1 MDIFYIR
8 IADELATD
16 EQEENMALTKKQLTE
31 WGIESDLADKIL
43 NGHIE
48 SIEGLQNKNASLE
61 SRIEKLEAAT
71 NSSKTEAT
79 NSDGEK
85 AAKEG
90 GAVNAE
96 IEALK
101 QQIAEMKQAAKDKE
115 VREAKTA
122 AYKEL
127 LKESG
132 ITNEKR
138 IAAILKV
145 TDFNGVKLSKDG
157 TISNK
162 DDLTTGIKNDY
173 EAFIETVETKGANT
187 ATPPQGEEK
196 KNEPNQRFIDRIAAH
211 RASLYG
217 EQPGTAEGG

>member
-1 MDIFYIR
+1 
-8 IADELATD
+8 
-16 EQEENMALTKKQLTE
+16 MAVTRKLLKAM
-31 WGIESDLADKIL
+31 GIEDDKIEQI
-43 NGHIE
+43 IE
-48 SIEGLQNKNASLE
+48 AHTETVDGLKAQINSLKPEEKPEAKGSEG
-61 SRIEKLEAAT
+61 EAAKD
-71 NSSKTEAT
+71 S
-79 NSDGEK
+79 
-85 AAKEG
+85 

-122 AYKEL
+122 AYREL
-127 LKESG
+127 LTESG

-145 TDFNGVKLSKDG
+145 TDFDSVKLSKDG
-157 TISNK
+157 TITNK

-173 EAFIETVETKGANT
+173 EAFIETVATKGADT
-187 ATPPQGEEK
+187 ANPPKGEETK

-217 EQPGTAEGG
+217 EQPQTTEGG

>member
-1 MDIFYIR
+1 MAVTRKLLKAMGIEDDKI
-8 IADELATD
+8 
-16 EQEENMALTKKQLTE
+16 EQIIEAHTETVDGLKKQ
-31 WGIESDLADKIL
+31 IESLKPEEKSEAKD
-43 NGHIE
+43 G
-48 SIEGLQNKNASLE
+48 EG
-61 SRIEKLEAAT
+61 EAAK
-71 NSSKTEAT
+71 NS
-79 NSDGEK
+79 
-85 AAKEG
+85 

-101 QQIAEMKQAAKDKE
+101 QQIADMQKAAKDKE
-115 VREAKTA
+115 VKEAKTA

-145 TDFNGVKLSKDG
+145 TNFDGVKLDKDG
-157 TISNK
+157 TIRNK

-173 EAFIETVETKGANT
+173 EAFIETVETKGAET
-187 ATPPQGEEK
+187 ANPPKGEEMK

-217 EQPGTAEGG
+217 EAPQTTEGG

>member
-1 MDIFYIR
+1 MAAVTREKLTELGISEEA
-8 IADELATD
+8 ADEIVKLHRQQVNRMKNEIDELTDKLNAATQAPKD
-16 EQEENMALTKKQLTE
+16 GSKPEAK
-31 WGIESDLADKIL
+31 DR
-43 NGHIE
+43 
-48 SIEGLQNKNASLE
+48 EG
-61 SRIEKLEAAT
+61 EAAKD
-71 NSSKTEAT
+71 S
-79 NSDGEK
+79 
-85 AAKEG
+85 

-101 QQIAEMKQAAKDKE
+101 QQIADMQKAAKDKE

-145 TDFNGVKLSKDG
+145 TDFDGVKLGKDG

-173 EAFIETVETKGANT
+173 EAFIETVETKGAET
-187 ATPPQGEEK
+187 ANPPKGEETK
-196 KNEPNQRFIDRIAAH
+196 KDEPNQRFIDRIAAH

-217 EQPGTAEGG
+217 EAPQTTEGG

>member
-1 MDIFYIR
+1 
-8 IADELATD
+8 
-16 EQEENMALTKKQLTE
+16 MAVTRKLLKAM
-31 WGIESDLADKIL
+31 GIEDDKIEQIIEAHTETVDGL
-43 NGHIE
+43 KAQIE
-48 SIEGLQNKNASLE
+48 SLKPEEKPETKDSEG
-61 SRIEKLEAAT
+61 EAAKD
-71 NSSKTEAT
+71 S
-79 NSDGEK
+79 
-85 AAKEG
+85 

-96 IEALK
+96 IETLK
-101 QQIAEMKQAAKDKE
+101 QQIAEMQKAAKDKE
-115 VREAKTA
+115 VKEAKTA

-145 TDFNGVKLSKDG
+145 TDFDGVKLGKDG

-173 EAFIETVETKGANT
+173 EAFIETVETKGAET
-187 ATPPQGEEK
+187 ANPPKGEETK

-217 EQPGTAEGG
+217 EQPQTTEGG

>member
-1 MDIFYIR
+1 
-8 IADELATD
+8 
-16 EQEENMALTKKQLTE
+16 MAVTRKLLKAM
-31 WGIESDLADKIL
+31 GIEDDKIEQI
-43 NGHIE
+43 IE
-48 SIEGLQNKNASLE
+48 AHTETVDALKAQINSLKPEEKPETKDSEG
-61 SRIEKLEAAT
+61 EAAKD
-71 NSSKTEAT
+71 S
-79 NSDGEK
+79 
-85 AAKEG
+85 

-96 IEALK
+96 IEELK
-101 QQIAEMKQAAKDKE
+101 QQIADMKQAAKDKE
-115 VREAKTA
+115 VKEAKTA

-145 TDFNGVKLSKDG
+145 TDFDGVKLGKDG

-162 DDLTTGIKNDY
+162 DDLVTGIKNDY
-173 EAFIETVETKGANT
+173 EAFIETVETKGAET
-187 ATPPQGEEK
+187 ANPPKGEETK

-217 EQPGTAEGG
+217 EAPQTTEGG